1 MTYEEEIEA
10 WRTTRLGKLT
20 ADDGWLTLVGLHWL
34 NPGDNRFGRDASHH
48 FVMDDPAL
56 TEQLGTFTLH
66 AKRIVFH
73 AAAGSGATHAGEPVT
88 KLELKTVTQTGPTT
102 LQLGSASFYAIRLLD
117 RFGIRIK
124 DSAATARAHFQGLKY
139 FDIEPR
145 WRLEA
150 RFETYSPMR
159 QLPVV
164 NVLGIEEQMDS
175 PGALVFDVEG
185 ETCRLDVVL
194 ETGVTDYFVIFA
206 DQTNGKQ
213 TYGAGRFLYVR
224 PPVDG
229 KTVLDF
235 NKAYNPPCVF
245 SQFTAC
251 PLPPPQNRL
260 PFEVTAGELKYSG
273 GDV

>member
-1 MTYEEEIEA
+1 MTYEQEIA
-10 WRTTRLGKLT
+10 DWRASRLRTLT
-20 ADDGWLTLVGLHWL
+20 AEDGWLTLAGLYWL
-34 NPGDNRFGRDASHH
+34 NPGDNRFGRDADNHIVLDH
-48 FVMDDPAL
+48 PAL
-56 TEQLGTFTLH
+56 PARLGTFSLH
-66 AKRIVFH
+66 DDRIVFH
-73 AAAGSGATHAGEPVT
+73 ALPGTGVTHDGEPVT
-88 KLELKTVTQTGPTT
+88 KLELKTEAHGGPTI
-102 LQLGSASFYAIRLLD
+102 LKLDSLSFYPIRLVD

-124 DSAATARAHFQGLKY
+124 DSAAEARVHFRGLQY
-139 FDIEPR
+139 FEADPR
-145 WRLEA
+145 WRFEA
-150 RFETYSPMR
+150 RFETCSPIR

-175 PGALVFDVEG
+175 PGALLFDIDG
-185 ETCRLDVVL
+185 DSYRLDVVL

-213 TYGAGRFLYVR
+213 TYGAGRFLYVQ

-260 PFEVTAGELKYSG
+260 PIAVTAGELKYTG
-273 GDV
+273 NDH